1 MAVLI
6 CLNRQ
11 RSESFQP
18 IRSSII
24 TFAAAKRDLCY
35 ASQLAKKGSNSE
47 AGSQV
52 DRKRRGIR
60 FWRKMDKSE
69 GDKEKM
75 RSTLEL
81 TFNGATSNK
90 KGGNATPALEF
101 DSTLNTGNGRDLDDD
116 GYDGFDS
123 TPVQLDNNIT
133 ISRDEQAL
141 TVQTDEPVEDT
152 ATEEHNEIASSP
164 SETANRRSVLPF
176 FLLRLSSRGPKQTKE
191 VVGPPSP
198 LKPPSTDAPY
208 FPPKD
213 IPEDLPIG
221 NISKEPKKKK
231 KGGWFASLVKRSII
245 LLVFGLSSFFFYPA
259 VDDVLQDWIGD
270 TTAFL
275 GNLKERPS
283 PQIDESV
290 AFTRLPSEVATPQ
303 ERTESHPTT
312 LTPSTPLRTSALSYV
327 KDAVKNVG
335 PSVVRIDT
343 ETRVREVFQHPPDFT
358 HGGQGTG
365 VLFSSDGLVVTNAHV
380 VHDAAKVSLT
390 LADGREFRAEV
401 KGTDE
406 VVDLAVLK
414 ILSGGKDGD
423 FVKNLPVAEFGD
435 SDEVEVG
442 QLVIAVGNPGGLDNT
457 VTMGIISALARSSD
471 TVGILDKK
479 VDYIQT
485 DAAIN
490 PGNSGGPL
498 VDVETGKVIGINTC
512 IRFNMEGVSFA
523 IPINRVREMLSD
535 LSEGRQIQHAY
546 IGVSMSTSCAPDYA
560 MQGNADHT
568 KTSIPE
574 AQVVIK
580 DVFPRSPALLG
591 GLQPGDILI
600 EIGGQKVT
608 SSGDVTRL
616 IDTATI
622 GKDLMVVVLRNQR
635 QRVSLTIRPA
645 DLAKIVREKRRER
658 QLLEDRMQKQQQ
670 ELAPFRS
677 VLQ

>member
-1 MAVLI
+1 
-6 CLNRQ
+6 
-11 RSESFQP
+11 
-18 IRSSII
+18 
-24 TFAAAKRDLCY
+24 
-35 ASQLAKKGSNSE
+35 
-47 AGSQV
+47 
-52 DRKRRGIR
+52 
-60 FWRKMDKSE
+60 
-69 GDKEKM
+69 M
-75 RSTLEL
+75 RSALEL
-81 TFNGATSNK
+81 TFNAPSNK
-90 KGGNATPALEF
+90 KIVNVTPALEF
-101 DSTLNTGNGRDLDDD
+101 NSTLNLDDD

-123 TPVQLDNNIT
+123 IPVQLNNNFT
-133 ISRDEQAL
+133 VFRDEQAL
-141 TVQTDEPVEDT
+141 TIQADEPVVDT
-152 ATEEHNEIASSP
+152 TIPSSP
-164 SETANRRSVLPF
+164 M
-176 FLLRLSSRGPKQTKE
+176 
-191 VVGPPSP
+191 
-198 LKPPSTDAPY
+198 KPPSSDAPY
-208 FPPKD
+208 FPPKE
-213 IPEDLPIG
+213 ISEDLPIG
-221 NISKEPKKKK
+221 NISKKPKKKI
-231 KGGWFASLVKRSII
+231 GGWFASFIKRTII
-245 LLVFGLSSFFFYPA
+245 LLVFGLSSYIFYPA

-270 TTAFL
+270 SAAYL
-275 GNLKERPS
+275 GNLMERS
-283 PQIDESV
+283 APQNDELV
-290 AFTRLPSEVATPQ
+290 AVAQSPSEVATPQ
-303 ERTESHPTT
+303 ERADTTT
-312 LTPSTPLRTSALSYV
+312 LMPSTPLRTSALSYV

-343 ETRVREVFQHPPDFT
+343 ETRVREVFDHPPDFT

-365 VLFSSDGLVVTNAHV
+365 VMFSSDGLVVTNAHV
-380 VHDAAKVSLT
+380 VHDAAKVTLT

-401 KGTDE
+401 KGSDE

-414 ILSGGKDGD
+414 ILTGGRDGD
-423 FVKNLPVAEFGD
+423 VVKNLPVAEFGD

-560 MQGNADHT
+560 MQGSADQT
-568 KTSIPE
+568 KTSISE

-591 GLQPGDILI
+591 GLQPGDILV
-600 EIGGQKVT
+600 EIGGEKVT

-622 GKDLMVVVLRNQR
+622 GKDLVVVVVRNQR
-635 QRVSLTIRPA
+635 QRISLTIRPA
-645 DLAKIVREKRRER
+645 DLAKIVKEKRRER

-670 ELAPFRS
+670 ELAPFQS